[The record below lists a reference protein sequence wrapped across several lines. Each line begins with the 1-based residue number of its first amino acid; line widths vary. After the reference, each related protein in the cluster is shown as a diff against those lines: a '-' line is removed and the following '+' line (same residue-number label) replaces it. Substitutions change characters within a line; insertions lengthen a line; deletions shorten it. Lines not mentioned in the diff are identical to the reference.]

1 MNPHTIKNYRDL
13 YDYTVPNQRIGWREG
28 VISLPMKNIL
38 EEARRLGREAAI
50 ARCRAWLVT
59 DGKDD

>member
-1 MNPHTIKNYRDL
+1 MNPHTIKHYRDT
-13 YDYTVPNQRIGWREG
+13 YDHIVPNHRMGWKDG
-28 VISLPMKNIL
+28 VVAPQMKNIL
-38 EEARRLGREAAI
+38 EEARRPGREAAI